1 MDDARKLG
9 ADTYLTGEGSM
20 YTRMFARETG
30 INLIFGTHHATE
42 APGIRA
48 LGDRIAAE
56 SALPFEF
63 ISDSPDVF

>member
-1 MDDARKLG
+1 M
-9 ADTYLTGEGSM
+9 
-20 YTRMFARETG
+20 
-30 INLIFGTHHATE
+30 NLIFGTHHATE

-63 ISDSPDVF
+63 IADSPDVF